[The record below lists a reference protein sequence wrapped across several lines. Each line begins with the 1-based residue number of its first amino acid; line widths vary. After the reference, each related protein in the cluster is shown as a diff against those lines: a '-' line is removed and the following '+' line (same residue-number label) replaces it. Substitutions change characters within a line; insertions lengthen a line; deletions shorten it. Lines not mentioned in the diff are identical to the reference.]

1 MKPPPD
7 RRVRAEAERSD
18 ATPAAIAQR
27 ARQLWVDYGRPA
39 GRDEQIW
46 LEAERQLRGLDV
58 RQLAASITPV
68 GSDWLFSGSEPAAHE
83 QRRWAERRG
92 WFRA

>member
-1 MKPPPD
+1 MKPPPV
-7 RRVRAEAERSD
+7 RRARAAAERPD

-39 GRDEQIW
+39 GRDECIW

-58 RQLAASITPV
+58 RQLATAITPV
-68 GSDWLFSGSEPAAHE
+68 GFGPGFA
-83 QRRWAERRG
+83 RRSASR
-92 WFRA
+92 